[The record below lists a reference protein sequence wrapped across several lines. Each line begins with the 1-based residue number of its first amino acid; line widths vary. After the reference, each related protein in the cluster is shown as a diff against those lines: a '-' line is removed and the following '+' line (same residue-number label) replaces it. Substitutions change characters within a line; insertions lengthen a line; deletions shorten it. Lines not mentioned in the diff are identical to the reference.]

1 MDEVYRAKANLCLR
15 IQVASVGVIS
25 EVGNS
30 VLANAAVIKRIDRT
44 LKSIWGEEGGLRIA
58 QLIKRGSPQGGYES
72 FDKVK
77 CLGRLNLIGDG
88 TVSLTKADVVALSQ
102 DISPAKEEKTAA
114 GSSSDAFVITERIIV
129 CNMTEEQALM
139 FNAPIGK
146 DVWEKVNRIV
156 IKENTAQGQSTM
168 FNYPISFKVAKHF
181 TGSQG
186 TKIAAAERKEA
197 EMLERDKTLEEERK
211 VRSKEL
217 VERKK
222 MEDRKRGKSRK

>member
-1 MDEVYRAKANLCLR
+1 
-15 IQVASVGVIS
+15 
-25 EVGNS
+25 
-30 VLANAAVIKRIDRT
+30 
-44 LKSIWGEEGGLRIA
+44 
-58 QLIKRGSPQGGYES
+58 
-72 FDKVK
+72 
-77 CLGRLNLIGDG
+77 
-88 TVSLTKADVVALSQ
+88 
-102 DISPAKEEKTAA
+102 
-114 GSSSDAFVITERIIV
+114 
-129 CNMTEEQALM
+129 
-139 FNAPIGK
+139 
-146 DVWEKVNRIV
+146 
-156 IKENTAQGQSTM
+156 M